1 MLFTQGT
8 SYSLRCTLC
17 ILHHIFYIINVSQ
30 PVQINN
36 QREFQEIY
44 HKHFNGLANYAYSVL
59 KDKDAAKDVV
69 QDVFLDLWNKRETLS
84 IQTSL
89 EAYLVRAVKFK
100 SIDFIRKDKTKQ
112 QYVANMTP
120 SSVPM
125 TEDHNDN
132 DDEQTANR
140 KKQLSYAIA
149 QLPTK
154 CRQVFL
160 LSRLSGYTYKEIAEE
175 MNISPKTVENQISRA
190 LKLLRQK
197 ISDLAVLVLF
207 FYFL

>member
-1 MLFTQGT
+1 M
-8 SYSLRCTLC
+8 
-17 ILHHIFYIINVSQ
+17 SQ
-30 PVQINN
+30 LLQINS

-44 HKHFNGLANYAYSVL
+44 HKHFNGLANYAYFVL

-69 QDVFLDLWNKRETLS
+69 QDVFLDLWNKRASLS
-84 IQTSL
+84 ITTSL

-112 QYVANMTP
+112 QYVEKMTP
-120 SSVPM
+120 TSLPL
-125 TEDHNDN
+125 TEDHS
-132 DDEQTANR
+132 DDEEQTANR

-160 LSRLSGYTYKEIAEE
+160 LSRLNGYTYKEIAEE

-190 LKLLRQK
+190 LKLLRQTL
-197 ISDLAVLVLF
+197 SDVMILILF
-207 FYFL
+207 LCFL

>member
-1 MLFTQGT
+1 M
-8 SYSLRCTLC
+8 
-17 ILHHIFYIINVSQ
+17 SQ
-30 PVQINN
+30 LKINN
-36 QREFQEIY
+36 QREFQELY

-69 QDVFLDLWNKRETLS
+69 QDVFLDLWNKRESLS
-84 IQTSL
+84 IKTSI

-112 QYVANMTP
+112 QYVTKMTP
-120 SSVPM
+120 SSVTI
-125 TEDHNDN
+125 TEDNED
-132 DDEQTANR
+132 DDEETVNK

-160 LSRLSGYTYKEIAEE
+160 LSRLNGYTYKEIAEE
-175 MNISPKTVENQISRA
+175 MSISPKTVENQISRA

-197 ISDLAVLVLF
+197 LSDLMVLILF

>member
-1 MLFTQGT
+1 
-8 SYSLRCTLC
+8 
-17 ILHHIFYIINVSQ
+17 VSQ
-30 PVQINN
+30 NLQINN

-44 HKHFNGLANYAYSVL
+44 HQHFNGLANYAYAVL

-84 IQTSL
+84 IKTSL

-120 SSVPM
+120 SSVPL
-125 TEDHNDN
+125 TEDDSNDE
-132 DDEQTANR
+132 EQTTKR

-160 LSRLSGYTYKEIAEE
+160 LSRLNGYTYKEIAEE
-175 MNISPKTVENQISRA
+175 MDISPKTVENQISRA

-197 ISDLAVLVLF
+197 LSDLMILVLF

>member
-1 MLFTQGT
+1 M
-8 SYSLRCTLC
+8 
-17 ILHHIFYIINVSQ
+17 SQ
-30 PVQINN
+30 LKINN
-36 QREFQEIY
+36 QREFQELY

-84 IQTSL
+84 IKTSI

-112 QYVANMTP
+112 QYVTKMTP
-120 SSVPM
+120 ASVPLS
-125 TEDHNDN
+125 EESDD
-132 DDEQTANR
+132 DDEETANR

-160 LSRLSGYTYKEIAEE
+160 LSRLNGYTYKEIAEE

-197 ISDLAVLVLF
+197 LSDLMVLLLF

>member
-1 MLFTQGT
+1 M
-8 SYSLRCTLC
+8 
-17 ILHHIFYIINVSQ
+17 SQ
-30 PVQINN
+30 QLLQINN
-36 QREFQEIY
+36 QREFQTIY
-44 HKHFNGLANYAYSVL
+44 HQHFNGLANYAYAVL

-69 QDVFLDLWNKRETLS
+69 QDVFLDLWNKRASLE
-84 IQTSL
+84 IKTSL

-120 SSVPM
+120 STIPI
-125 TEDHNDN
+125 TEDNQGE
-132 DDEQTANR
+132 DEQR
-140 KKQLSYAIA
+140 VEQKKRLAYAIA

-160 LSRLSGYTYKEIAEE
+160 LSRLNGYTYKEIAAE
-175 MNISPKTVENQISRA
+175 MDISTKTVENQISRA

-197 ISDLAVLVLF
+197 LSDLMILVLF

>member
-1 MLFTQGT
+1 
-8 SYSLRCTLC
+8 
-17 ILHHIFYIINVSQ
+17 VSQ
-30 PVQINN
+30 LLQINT

-59 KDKDAAKDVV
+59 QDKDAAKDVV

-84 IQTSL
+84 ITTSL

-112 QYVANMTP
+112 QYVAKMTP
-120 SSVPM
+120 ASIPF
-125 TEDHNDN
+125 TEDNSDG
-132 DDEQTANR
+132 DEQTANR

-160 LSRLSGYTYKEIAEE
+160 LSRVSGYTYKEIAEE

-197 ISDLAVLVLF
+197 LSDLMVLILF
-207 FYFL
+207 FCFL

>member
-1 MLFTQGT
+1 M
-8 SYSLRCTLC
+8 
-17 ILHHIFYIINVSQ
+17 SQ
-30 PVQINN
+30 LVQINS

-44 HKHFNGLANYAYSVL
+44 HRHFNGLANYAYSVL

-84 IQTSL
+84 IKTSL
-89 EAYLVRAVKFK
+89 EAYLIRAVKFK

-120 SSVPM
+120 SGVPQ
-125 TEDHNDN
+125 TES
-132 DDEQTANR
+132 DDGDERNEDR

-149 QLPTK
+149 QLPAK

-160 LSRLSGYTYKEIAEE
+160 LSRVNGYTYKEIAEE
-175 MNISPKTVENQISRA
+175 MDISAKTVENQISRA

-197 ISDLAVLVLF
+197 LSDLMILIF
-207 FYFL
+207 FLNFL

>member
-1 MLFTQGT
+1 MSQ
-8 SYSLRCTLC
+8 
-17 ILHHIFYIINVSQ
+17 IL
-30 PVQINN
+30 QINN

-44 HKHFNGLANYAYSVL
+44 HQYFNGLANYAYAVL
-59 KDKDAAKDVV
+59 KDRDAAKDVV
-69 QDVFLDLWNKRETLS
+69 QDVFLDVWNKRETLS
-84 IQTSL
+84 IKTSL

-120 SSVPM
+120 YSVPL
-125 TEDHNDN
+125 TEENEE
-132 DDEQTANR
+132 DDEQKLNR

-197 ISDLAVLVLF
+197 LSDLMVLMFF